1 MTMAKSKKVSAPTY
15 KPPKRSIRPG
25 VGFNPTQCEHG
36 NVEPHYVVL
45 MCSVHGGI
53 EVFGPFLTRTSA
65 RQWIDECSEG
75 ELFEHFDT
83 AREQGVSFV
92 VKWLD
97 VPMNYER
104 D

>member
-1 MTMAKSKKVSAPTY
+1 MAKSKKVSTPTH

-25 VGFNPTQCEHG
+25 VGLDTTPCEHG
-36 NVEPHYVVL
+36 GVKAHWVVL
-45 MCSVHGGI
+45 MCSIHGGI
-53 EVFGPFLTRTSA
+53 EVFGPFLTRTHA

-75 ELFEHFDT
+75 ELYEHFDT
-83 AREQGVSFV
+83 ALQTGVSFT

-104 D
+104 G